1 MESKEEQWLPV
12 VGYEGFYE
20 VSNTGKVRSVD
31 RVVVGGRGICTRKA
45 ESKEKRLYVAKIG
58 YPVAN
63 LYKDNK
69 FKQIPVHRLVAW
81 AFLPNP
87 HGYRYINHMDGNKLN
102 NNLDNLEWCTQSHN
116 VRHAFRTG
124 LHSQNTPVKNVE
136 TGEVFYSEGEAAR
149 SVGGYQSCIGRCAR
163 ENRSGVTHKAYGHH
177 WVFVEK

>member
-1 MESKEEQWLPV
+1 MISEERWLPV
-12 VGYEGFYE
+12 VGYEDFYE
-20 VSNTGKVRSVD
+20 VSNKGRVRSVE
-31 RVVVGGRGICTRKA
+31 RSVIGGRGQWNRIAK
-45 ESKEKRLYVAKIG
+45 SQEKKPCIANTG
-58 YPVAN
+58 YPVVN
-63 LYKDNK
+63 LYKGNRY
-69 FKQIPVHRLVAW
+69 KQRPLHRILAE

-87 HGYRYINHMDGNKLN
+87 HGYKFINHIDGNKLN

-124 LHSQNTPVKNVE
+124 LCSQNTPVKNVE

-149 SVGGYQSCIGRCAR
+149 SVGGWQSCIGRCAR